1 MSGGI
6 AKVAAVISVGLAV
19 HVGVSAAATDSSGS
33 SSSQALRGR
42 IVIDCSGVTGV
53 RPGRPLSGRCTAT
66 GAITDRGRFRDDAP
80 LGTNPHGRTFFGA
93 KGTINFSVYREHGH
107 WKVIE
112 GTGAYAGLRGRGWQ
126 SPTGPCGFSGR
137 PCFVDLTMTGTA
149 WQ

>member
-1 MSGGI
+1 MRARI
-6 AKVAAVISVGLAV
+6 AKIVALLAVGLVVQVA
-19 HVGVSAAATDSSGS
+19 VSAAATDSSGS

-80 LGTNPHGRTFFGA
+80 LGTNPHGRAFFGA
-93 KGTINFSVYREHGH
+93 KGTINFSVYRERGH

-112 GTGAYAGLRGRGWQ
+112 GTRAYAGLRGRGRQ
-126 SPTGPCGFSGR
+126 SPAGPCGFSGR
-137 PCFVDLTMTGTA
+137 PCFVDFTMTGTVS
-149 WQ
+149 Q